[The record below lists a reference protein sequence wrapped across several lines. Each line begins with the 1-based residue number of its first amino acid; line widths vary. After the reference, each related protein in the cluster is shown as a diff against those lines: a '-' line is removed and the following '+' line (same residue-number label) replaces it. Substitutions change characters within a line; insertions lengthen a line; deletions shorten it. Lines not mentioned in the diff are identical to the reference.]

1 MSGLSPWEITMEETQ
16 NPVNRL
22 FGFVV
27 EFAEQMLAKSG
38 EFFPFGGSIT
48 EAGEIAAAAGD
59 AGESEH
65 PEAQAVYELVAKGLA
80 SAVSS
85 GNVAAVAL
93 VADVVIPEALAP
105 AAGNGI
111 RVHVEAPGFARM
123 VYVPY
128 ELRPG
133 EEQPVHLHEPL
144 AIEID
149 AQFFG

>member
-1 MSGLSPWEITMEETQ
+1 MEETQ

-22 FGFVV
+22 FGFMV

-48 EAGEIAAAAGD
+48 EAGEIAAAAGEPD
-59 AGESEH
+59 DSEH
-65 PEAQAVYELVAKGLA
+65 PEAQAVYQLVAKGLA
-80 SAVSS
+80 SVASS
-85 GNVAAVAL
+85 GTVAAVAL
-93 VADVVIPEALAP
+93 VADVVMPEELGSSAE
-105 AAGNGI
+105 NGI

-133 EEQPVHLHEPL
+133 EEQPVHLHEPV
-144 AIEID
+144 AVEVD

>member
-1 MSGLSPWEITMEETQ
+1 MEETQ

-48 EAGEIAAAAGD
+48 EAGEIAAAAGAPD
-59 AGESEH
+59 DSEH
-65 PEAQAVYELVAKGLA
+65 PEAQAVYQVVAKGLA
-80 SAVSS
+80 SAASS
-85 GNVAAVAL
+85 GNVVAVAL
-93 VADVVIPEALAP
+93 VADVVIPPELA
-105 AAGNGI
+105 AAAENGI

-128 ELRPG
+128 DLLPG
-133 EEQPVHLHEPL
+133 EETPVRLHEPL
-144 AIEID
+144 AVEID
-149 AQFFG
+149 GGFFA